1 LSEVKKQTEL
11 IENSALKDIVEAL
24 RLQYEGY
31 SITRD
36 SIVNPLTKVVEY
48 IYDAHQAHLTN
59 KEQCSYAGSVLVDAT
74 LEEMHRRF
82 ASDVVKANKVYLAG
96 IKLANLVW
104 RRLDEVTQTQHKTP
118 FATLGQITDQIVE
131 AACRAML

>member
-1 LSEVKKQTEL
+1 MSEVKMQTEL
-11 IENSALKDIVEAL
+11 IENSLKDIVEAL

-36 SIVNPLTKVVEY
+36 SVANPLTKVVEY
-48 IYDAHQAHLTN
+48 VYDAHQAHLTN

-104 RRLDEVTQTQHKTP
+104 RRLDEVAQSQPKIPT
-118 FATLGQITDQIVE
+118 ATLDQITEQVVE